1 MQAPFKSVVLPLF
14 LAALAGVAQAW
25 ALAWPFGVQ
34 ATGAAQ
40 WMATAPWWSLAQA
53 GQPSPVLQ
61 VLGMALLVGLLV
73 AAPSPRA
80 AAWRGGVFGT
90 AWLSATF
97 WWLFVSM
104 HTYGGLAAPLA
115 VLAVLALA
123 LFLSSSY
130 ALISYVFSA
139 LALDGIGFK
148 ALVFA
153 SLWTLAELMRA
164 VLFTGF
170 PWGAVGYAHVNSLGW
185 AAPWVGVYGLG
196 WLAALVSAAL
206 GLACARVLGLG
217 VANAAFNEQWPAR
230 HKVRHGFFGPVSA
243 LAGVVVLGALLVE
256 AGSFVSPT
264 LSRSSG
270 TMPVVLLQGNI
281 AQDEKFQA
289 GSGVPKAL
297 AWYALGLAGR
307 GSAHPPGAL
316 IVAPE
321 TALPLLPQQL
331 GLEFWTPLLTALA
344 RHQHAV
350 LTGLPLGN
358 SALGYANAAWGIT
371 PAMAKAAMAE
381 LAQHGQ
387 PAFLD
392 GSSGSP
398 SLPAAQPG
406 GAAAASVAT
415 KLYRYEKHHLVPFG
429 EFIPPAFKWFVDLM
443 NIPLGDF
450 NRGALGQAPL
460 HWAGQRVATNI
471 CYEDLFGNELAAGF
485 TTEDLAPTVLVN
497 LSNLAWFGNTVALDQ
512 HLHISR
518 VRALE
523 LGRPMV
529 RATNT
534 GATVVIDH
542 QGRVTHALAR
552 HTEGELTAVVDGR
565 QGLTPYATWASRW
578 GLWPVG
584 VMACWVSA
592 VGVLAGIRRRRRSA

>member
-1 MQAPFKSVVLPLF
+1 M
-14 LAALAGVAQAW
+14 GVY
-25 ALAWPFGVQ
+25 
-34 ATGAAQ
+34 
-40 WMATAPWWSLAQA
+40 
-53 GQPSPVLQ
+53 
-61 VLGMALLVGLLV
+61 GM
-73 AAPSPRA
+73 
-80 AAWRGGVFGT
+80 
-90 AWLSATF
+90 
-97 WWLFVSM
+97 
-104 HTYGGLAAPLA
+104 GGLAA
-115 VLAVLALA
+115 
-123 LFLSSSY
+123 
-130 ALISYVFSA
+130 
-139 LALDGIGFK
+139 
-148 ALVFA
+148 LVA
-153 SLWTLAELMRA
+153 
-164 VLFTGF
+164 
-170 PWGAVGYAHVNSLGW
+170 
-185 AAPWVGVYGLG
+185 
-196 WLAALVSAAL
+196 AAL
-206 GLACARVLGLG
+206 GLACARALG
-217 VANAAFNEQWPAR
+217 VKAPQSTFAAFAGPSGAR
-230 HKVRHGFFGPVSA
+230 QPTRFRAIGTVVA
-243 LAGVVVLGALLVE
+243 LDGAIALGAALLWVMTV
-256 AGSFVSPT
+256 VSPALT
-264 LSRSSG
+264 RSTG
-270 TMPVVLLQGNI
+270 TMPVLLLQGNI

-289 GSGVPKAL
+289 GSGLPKAL
-297 AWYALGLAGR
+297 AWYAQGLAGR
-307 GSAHPPGAL
+307 GSAHPPGTL

-321 TALPLLPQQL
+321 TALPLLPQQM
-331 GLEFWTPLLTALA
+331 GPEFWTPLLTALA
-344 RHQHAV
+344 RQQHAV

-371 PAMAKAAMAE
+371 PAMAKSALAE

-398 SLPAAQPG
+398 SLAAAQPG
-406 GAAAASVAT
+406 GAAAASAGTAV
-415 KLYRYEKHHLVPFG
+415 YRYEKHHLVPFG

-584 VMACWVSA
+584 VLACLVSA
-592 VGVLAGIRRRRRSA
+592 VGVLAGIRRRCRSA